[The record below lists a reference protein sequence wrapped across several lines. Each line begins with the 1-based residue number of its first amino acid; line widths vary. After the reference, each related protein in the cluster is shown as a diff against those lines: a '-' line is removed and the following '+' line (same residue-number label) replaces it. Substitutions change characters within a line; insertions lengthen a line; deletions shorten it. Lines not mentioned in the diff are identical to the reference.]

1 MTSTKFALL
10 AIFSTFYFNC
20 SGLVAGGVFPLGALS
35 PFGIQDTLLSQTFQ
49 SENDFSYFI
58 ANEFGVKENIE
69 QVNKQRIDSL
79 YQVLNKDK
87 KILIPK
93 KDLIDFCAMD
103 STMHHQLAITAETAL
118 LETKILIDEVRKVN
132 GTFIFVAH
140 NNLIGKDSE
149 FKGFQESFE
158 EIIQYAKE

>member
-20 SGLVAGGVFPLGALS
+20 SGLIAGGVFPLGASS

-58 ANEFGVKENIE
+58 ASEFGVTENIE
-69 QVNKQRIDSL
+69 QENKQRIDSL

-87 KILIPK
+87 KILI
-93 KDLIDFCAMD
+93 
-103 STMHHQLAITAETAL
+103 
-118 LETKILIDEVRKVN
+118 
-132 GTFIFVAH
+132 
-140 NNLIGKDSE
+140 
-149 FKGFQESFE
+149 
-158 EIIQYAKE
+158 